1 MYVINFSVCRPIKT
15 EQSASGDFEV
25 ADITQRD
32 NALVQIDTMQK
43 SNPITTLING
53 ATKALTGAIEG
64 ATEVLTSGAK
74 AITHVVKAGYDAA
87 KDVVDTGLRGAT
99 EVGRTL
105 WDAITGT
112 PGGVRPQAG
121 IATLSSTQ
129 LSSLAPFTQFARAT
143 YCPTGKL
150 KDWSCGG
157 LYLQLMQRVNCP

>member
-1 MYVINFSVCRPIKT
+1 
-15 EQSASGDFEV
+15 
-25 ADITQRD
+25 
-32 NALVQIDTMQK
+32 MQK

-150 KDWSCGG
+150 KNWSCGG
-157 LYLQLMQRVNCP
+157 LYLQLMQRVN